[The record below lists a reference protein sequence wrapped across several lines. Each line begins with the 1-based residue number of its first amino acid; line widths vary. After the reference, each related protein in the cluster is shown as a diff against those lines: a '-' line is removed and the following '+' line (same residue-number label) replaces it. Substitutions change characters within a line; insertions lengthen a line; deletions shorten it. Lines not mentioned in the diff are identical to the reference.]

1 MSRGENVASDPDR
14 LDEID
19 KERALVVD
27 NSVMMRWLFDDGS
40 PADRRYATRV
50 LETIQAQNL
59 QVIVPNIWVYE
70 SSFVVSYYF
79 NQHVLPVA
87 HARRHLEYL
96 FDVCRVMSDGVT
108 PAALFEASRLH
119 RISTYDA
126 AYVLL
131 AQNYACSLATLD
143 KKMRRVARKIG
154 IAIAL
159 DKST

>member
-1 MSRGENVASDPDR
+1 
-14 LDEID
+14 
-19 KERALVVD
+19 
-27 NSVMMRWLFDDGS
+27 MMRWLFDDGS
-40 PADRRYATRV
+40 LADRRYAASV

-87 HARRHLEYL
+87 DARRHLEYL
-96 FDVCRVMSDGVT
+96 FDVCTVISDGVT
-108 PAALFEASRLH
+108 PAALFEVSRLH

-131 AQNYACSLATLD
+131 AQNHVCSLATLD
-143 KKMRRVARKIG
+143 KKMRRVARKLD

-159 DKST
+159 EKSR

>member
-1 MSRGENVASDPDR
+1 MASDPDGT
-14 LDEID
+14 DEID

-40 PADRRYATRV
+40 PSDRRYAAGI
-50 LETIQAQNL
+50 LETIQAHSL

-70 SSFVVSYYF
+70 SSFVVNYYF
-79 NQHVLPVA
+79 NQHVLPAVD
-87 HARRHLEYL
+87 ARRHLEYL
-96 FDVCRVMSDGVT
+96 FDVCTVISDGVT
-108 PAALFEASRLH
+108 PAALFEVSRLH

-131 AQNYACSLATLD
+131 AQNQGGSLATLD
-143 KKMRRVARKIG
+143 KKMRRVARKLD

-159 DKST
+159 DKSK

>member
-1 MSRGENVASDPDR
+1 MASEPDKP
-14 LDEID
+14 DSID
-19 KERALVVD
+19 MERALVVD

-40 PADRRYATRV
+40 PSDRRYAARV

-70 SSFVVSYYF
+70 CSFVVSYYF
-79 NQHVLPVA
+79 NQQVLPA
-87 HARRHLEYL
+87 ADARRHLEYL
-96 FDVCRVMSDGVT
+96 SDVCTVISDGVS
-108 PAALFEASRLH
+108 PAALFEVSRLH

-131 AQNYACSLATLD
+131 AQNHACSLATLD
-143 KKMRRVARKIG
+143 KKMRRVARKLD

-159 DKST
+159 EKSS